1 MGEREHCYS
10 HCSDAGNNMRH
21 PGHAVDNGTILAID
35 TSTER
40 LGVALLHGTRCIER
54 QLQLGTG
61 HANQVLALVA
71 EVLAEADIPLSAMDA
86 IAFSRGPGAFTGLR
100 IAIGVAQG
108 LALALECPV
117 VPVSGLRV
125 LAAGV
130 TLPGPVLAVI
140 DARMGEFYAAS
151 WLSGA
156 AAFAGAA
163 AALPESLLPPGALQ
177 TPCASLEVWHAVG
190 PGWPALGATGQ
201 APGGSGPWVAT
212 WPEVSVLARLGRA
225 GLARGEGCDPA
236 DALPVYLRDQVAR
249 PSINQN
255 VTQLS

>member
-1 MGEREHCYS
+1 MNPIS
-10 HCSDAGNNMRH
+10 
-21 PGHAVDNGTILAID
+21 PPIDNATILAID

-61 HANQVLALVA
+61 HANQVLGLVA
-71 EVLAEADIPLSAMDA
+71 EVLAEAGLPLSAMDA

-130 TLPGPVLAVI
+130 TLPGPVLAII

-156 AAFAGAA
+156 AAFAGAPA
-163 AALPESLLPPGALQ
+163 VLPESLLQPGALHTQ
-177 TPCASLEVWHAVG
+177 CASLEVWHAVG
-190 PGWPALGATGQ
+190 PGWPALGATAQ
-201 APGGSGPWVAT
+201 APGGGGPWVAT
-212 WPEVSVLARLGRA
+212 WPEVGVLARLGRA
-225 GLARGEGCDPA
+225 GFARGEGCDPV
-236 DALPVYLRDQVAR
+236 DALPVYLRDQVAK
-249 PSINQN
+249 PAITPN
-255 VTQLS
+255 VIQLS